1 MHSTAFIIKTTA
13 LIFLMAMLF
22 SCSIEKRRYM
32 DGYHIQRL
40 STNKEIPNDGESAP
54 FSKKEHISIS
64 TTETDTVVFIQDT
77 ESKISKDVFVDPAII
92 DSIISPDTTAKNQY
106 SVPFSPKKLFKKSSK
121 NSLAGMGFAATGF
134 GTTSIMTFALE
145 EFFAALPFFSAL
157 FLLLGGLLLGLWIY
171 ALITRI
177 SLRKKMKSQP
187 AKGEGFKN
195 YTHESSKLY
204 FPKLDMVSAGL
215 LYCFVLIFVTSAL
228 TLFFIFLSP
237 DGLEFPQ
244 KMIAILGYTAIA
256 IQLLLIAFCAYKIW
270 KFTQASRN
278 SRIDR

>member
-1 MHSTAFIIKTTA
+1 MKNVILLLLCIIGLA
-13 LIFLMAMLF
+13 

-40 STNKEIPNDGESAP
+40 STNKEKSNDGESAP

-64 TTETDTVVFIQDT
+64 TTEIDTVVFIQDT
-77 ESKISKDVFVDPAII
+77 ESKISKEIFVDPAIL
-92 DSIISPDTTAKNQY
+92 DSIISPDSTAKNEY
-106 SVPFSPKKLFKKSSK
+106 SVPFSPKKLFKKSNK
-121 NSLAGMGFAATGF
+121 NALAGMGFAATGF

-145 EFFAALPFFSAL
+145 EFFAVLPFFSAL
-157 FLLLGGLLLGLWIY
+157 FLLLGGLVLGLWIY

-177 SLRKKMKSQP
+177 SLRKKIISQQ
-187 AKGEGFKN
+187 KEGESLQH

-204 FPKLDMVSAGL
+204 FPKLDITSAAL
-215 LYCFVLIFVTSAL
+215 LYSFFLIFAVSAL

-270 KFTQASRN
+270 KFTQASKN

>member
-1 MHSTAFIIKTTA
+1 
-13 LIFLMAMLF
+13 
-22 SCSIEKRRYM
+22 M
-32 DGYHIQRL
+32 DGYHIQRH
-40 STNKEIPNDGESAP
+40 STNTEKSNDGESAP

-77 ESKISKDVFVDPAII
+77 ESKISKDVFVDLAIL